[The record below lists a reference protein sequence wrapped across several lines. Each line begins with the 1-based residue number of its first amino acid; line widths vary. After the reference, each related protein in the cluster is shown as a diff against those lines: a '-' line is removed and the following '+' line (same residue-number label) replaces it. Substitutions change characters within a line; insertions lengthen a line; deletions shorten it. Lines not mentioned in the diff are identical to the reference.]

1 MFVNHPIPF
10 WLITPVVTVLCIFLV
25 WQESKKPYRFR
36 ILRIIALIL
45 MMLALTGLLFKP
57 SYQTKKSANIILL
70 TPNYSAIKVDSILV
84 DHPDLM
90 LMHLEQTSPYKNS
103 TRLFQEDLPERAN
116 EIKII
121 IGQGLPR
128 YLLDSFEAKAFHFI
142 PGASPE
148 GITNLFVSN
157 HNILNRKNTI
167 TATLNSTD
175 GKGWIKLSGPG
186 GKEDSIAIK
195 NKGQNDFE
203 LAFLPKHSGE
213 HLYSLLIHDG
223 DTAYEEILPL
233 TTDQEKPLQILYL
246 LSYPT
251 FETQHLKSFLTRKNH
266 SIVLRHQLS
275 KNNFRYE
282 YVNHDQIRI
291 DRLTLALLDNID
303 LLITDG
309 ETMSSL
315 SPTEKA
321 ALEKSIFSGLGLL
334 HLTPITSKSLAEFF
348 PFQGTTLKSDTAI
361 VKIGP
366 KSLSFPASKLRITPT
381 LPTIPVQKNKTGIL
395 SGYTFRGAGKVGFQ
409 LLQETYTLALSGDS
423 ISYAELWSPLLE
435 SISRSRSE
443 PSKIRIITPFPWYEN
458 EPIDIEIISSKE
470 NISLT
475 ADSILLPLKENVS
488 FDNIWS
494 ARTWV
499 GTHGWHLL
507 ETSDGTSL
515 RYYVSG
521 PTEWKSLSIINQQ
534 NENKIS
540 ARPGLEHHSEKIDS
554 REEIPPLIFY
564 IIFLL
569 AAGFIWLAP
578 KL

>member
-1 MFVNHPIPF
+1 MFVNPLIPF
-10 WLITPVVTVLCIFLV
+10 WLITPIVTLLLIFLV

-36 ILRIIALIL
+36 ILRIIAVIL

-57 SYQTKKSANIILL
+57 SYQTKKSSNIILL
-70 TPNYSAIKVDSILV
+70 TPNYSAKQVDSLLL

-103 TRLFQEDLPERAN
+103 TRLFHEELPERAN
-116 EIKII
+116 EIKIV

-128 YLLDSFEAKAFHFI
+128 YLLDNFETKAFHFI
-142 PGASPE
+142 PAPSPE

-157 HNILNRKNTI
+157 HNIINRKNSI
-167 TATLNSTD
+167 TATLNSIH

-186 GKEDSIAIK
+186 GKEDSVAIK

-213 HLYSLLIHDG
+213 LLYSLSIHDG
-223 DTAYEEILPL
+223 DTEYEEILPL
-233 TTDQEKPLQILYL
+233 TVDQERPLQILFL

-251 FETQHLKSFLTRKNH
+251 FETQNLKSFLARKNH

-291 DRLTLALLDNID
+291 DRLTPALLDNID

-315 SPTEKA
+315 SSAEKTT
-321 ALEKSIFSGLGLL
+321 LEKSIFSGLGLL
-334 HLTPITSKSLAEFF
+334 HLTPITTKSLAEFF
-348 PFQGTTLKSDTAI
+348 PFQSTTVKSDTAI
-361 VKIGP
+361 LQIGA

-381 LPTIPVQKNKTGIL
+381 PATIPVQKNKTGIL
-395 SGYTFRGAGKVGFQ
+395 SGYTFRGAGKIGFQ

-435 SISRSRSE
+435 EISRSRSE
-443 PSKIRIITPFPWYEN
+443 PSKIRIVTPFPWYEN
-458 EPIDIEIISSKE
+458 EPIDIEVISSNRKYF
-470 NISLT
+470 
-475 ADSILLPLKENVS
+475 P
-488 FDNIWS
+488 F
-494 ARTWV
+494 
-499 GTHGWHLL
+499 G
-507 ETSDGTSL
+507 
-515 RYYVSG
+515 
-521 PTEWKSLSIINQQ
+521 
-534 NENKIS
+534 
-540 ARPGLEHHSEKIDS
+540 
-554 REEIPPLIFY
+554 
-564 IIFLL
+564 
-569 AAGFIWLAP
+569 
-578 KL
+578 

>member
-1 MFVNHPIPF
+1 MFVNPPIPF
-10 WLITPVVTVLCIFLV
+10 WLITSIVTVLFIFLV
-25 WQESKKPYRFR
+25 WQESKKLYRFR
-36 ILRIIALIL
+36 ILRIIAMIL

-57 SYQTKKSANIILL
+57 GYQTKKSSNIILL

-84 DHPDLM
+84 NHPDLM

-116 EIKII
+116 EIKIV

-128 YLLDSFEAKAFHFI
+128 YLLDSFETKAFHFI
-142 PGASPE
+142 PTASPE
-148 GITNLFVSN
+148 GITNLFVSS
-157 HNILNRKNTI
+157 HNIINRKNTI
-167 TATLNSTD
+167 TATLNSID
-175 GKGWIKLSGPG
+175 GKGWIKMSSPG
-186 GKEDSIAIK
+186 GKEDSVAIK

-213 HLYSLLIHDG
+213 LLYSLSIHDG
-223 DTAYEEILPL
+223 DTEYEEILPL
-233 TTDQEKPLQILYL
+233 TAEQERPLQILFL

-251 FETQHLKSFLTRKNH
+251 FETQHLKTFLARKNH

-291 DRLTLALLDNID
+291 DRLTPALLENID
-303 LLITDG
+303 LLITDR

-315 SPTEKA
+315 WSTEKA
-321 ALEKSIFSGLGLL
+321 ALKKSIFSGLGLL
-334 HLTPITSKSLAEFF
+334 HLTPINSKSLTEFF
-348 PFQGTTLKSDTAI
+348 PFQGTTVKSDTAI
-361 VKIGP
+361 LQIGA
-366 KSLSFPASKLRITPT
+366 KSLSFPAAKLRITPT
-381 LPTIPVQKNKTGIL
+381 LPTIPVQKNKTGML
-395 SGYTFRGAGKVGFQ
+395 SGYTFRGAGKIGFQ

-423 ISYAELWSPLLE
+423 IPYAELWSSLLE
-435 SISRSRSE
+435 SISRSRSK

-458 EPIDIEIISSKE
+458 EPIDIEVISSKE
-470 NISLT
+470 NISLS
-475 ADSILLPLKENVS
+475 ADSIPLPLKENVS

-494 ARTWV
+494 ARTWA
-499 GTHGWHLL
+499 GTHGWQLL

-521 PTEWKSLSIINQQ
+521 PTEWKTLSIVNQQ

-540 ARPGLEHHSEKIDS
+540 SRQDLEHRTEKIDS

-569 AAGFIWLAP
+569 TAGFIWLAP